1 MDTQE
6 ILAELQR
13 LPLESQ
19 KQVLDSLARSLG
31 QKPESQPSVSED
43 EVDRL
48 LLAEGVIS
56 DIPCGWDDEEEDFE
70 PVEIMGE
77 PLSEMIIRERR

>member
-1 MDTQE
+1 MNTQE
-6 ILAELQR
+6 LLVELQR

-19 KQVLDSLARSLG
+19 KQVLNSLARSLG
-31 QKPESQPSVSED
+31 QQPESQPSVSED

-56 DIPCGWDDEEEDFE
+56 EIPCGLDDEEEDFE
-70 PVEIMGE
+70 PIEVMGE

>member
-1 MDTQE
+1 MDTQQLITE
-6 ILAELQR
+6 IQK
-13 LPLESQ
+13 LPPESQ
-19 KQVLDSLARSLG
+19 KQLLYSLARSVG
-31 QKPESQPSVSED
+31 QQPESQPSVSED

-56 DIPCGWDDEEEDFE
+56 EIPCGMDDEEEDFE
-70 PVEIMGE
+70 PIEVMGE